1 MRTTNLLKMGL
12 FLGMSGI
19 ACGSA
24 LADNCTG
31 HFTNVGQSGD
41 TLDLG
46 NGHTLTNFVA
56 RGSLTSDNS
65 AMNATGACAGHV
77 LTTPDGKMRLAF
89 ACLRK
94 NKDGDSFSGAG
105 TIEPGASRGNWTRTG
120 GTGVFSATI
129 GSGGWWEFTMDDGKV
144 SSGKWG
150 GNCK

>member
-1 MRTTNLLKMGL
+1 MRTTSLLKMGL
-12 FLGMSGI
+12 FLSMSGI

-24 LADNCTG
+24 LADNCNG
-31 HFTNVGQSGD
+31 RFTNVGQSAD

-56 RGSLTSDNS
+56 RGSSTSENS
-65 AMNATGACAGHV
+65 PMNATGACGGYV
-77 LTTPDGKMRLAF
+77 LTTPDGESRLAF

-94 NKDGDSFSGAG
+94 NKDGDSYSDAG
-105 TIEPGASRGNWTRTG
+105 TMEPGASRGNWTQTG
-120 GTGVFSATI
+120 GTGVFAAKN
-129 GSGGWWEFTMDDGKV
+129 GSSGWWEFTMNDGKV